1 MQDSIPVRRSSAC
14 EAPGARGE
22 EGRAWGLGRTLFTS
36 RAPGDPDPL
45 LGQRAQSLVR
55 SVPWSGKPCLA
66 MHRTLDTLRDTHE
79 THSGR
84 HTQGHSGTLR
94 EARSGTLRHT
104 QGGTLSEAHLAR
116 HTQGWP
122 SGREGALRHSG
133 PPQAGGQRKP
143 SPERGLLGQHAVPRA
158 RVAWLL
164 GWAPAE

>member
-1 MQDSIPVRRSSAC
+1 MKLIGENTPPPTPQQKTQRSGVREAGGGLCQKLKEMQDSIPVRRSSAC

-94 EARSGTLRHT
+94 EARS
-104 QGGTLSEAHLAR
+104 AR
-116 HTQGWP
+116 HT
-122 SGREGALRHSG
+122 
-133 PPQAGGQRKP
+133 
-143 SPERGLLGQHAVPRA
+143 
-158 RVAWLL
+158 
-164 GWAPAE
+164 